1 MTAMTK
7 THAASLARQ
16 ARRHGYFNLPEG
28 PRVTCPLCREPVT
41 ATRNYREFPAKPG
54 KPANVRADG
63 TRYTFRQETTTEALD
78 RTVSEHLLSWCPA
91 GGAQ

>member
-7 THAASLARQ
+7 TRVAQLVRQ
-16 ARRHGYFNLPEG
+16 ARQGGYLDLPEG
-28 PRVTCPLCREPVT
+28 LRVNCPLCREPVT

-54 KPANVRADG
+54 KPASVRADG
-63 TRYTFRQETTTEALD
+63 TRYIFRRETVVEALD
-78 RTVSEHLLSWCPA
+78 RTVSDHLLRWCPA